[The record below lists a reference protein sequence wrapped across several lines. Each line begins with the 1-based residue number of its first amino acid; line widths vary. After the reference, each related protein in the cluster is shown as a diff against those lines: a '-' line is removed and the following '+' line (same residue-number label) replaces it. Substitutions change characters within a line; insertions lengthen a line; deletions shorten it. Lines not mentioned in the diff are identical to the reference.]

1 MANAKQ
7 VTMTT
12 ISQDGIASLDCP
24 QPPLAEQIEAV
35 RRMEAI
41 DTSLN
46 CELVA
51 AKKLKDTKVALM
63 DDLLTGRVRVTALL
77 ESVQQVAAQTEA

>member
-24 QPPLAEQIEAV
+24 KPPLAEQIEAV

-41 DTSLN
+41 DARLN

-51 AKKLKDTKVALM
+51 AKKLKDEKVALM
-63 DDLLTGRVRVTALL
+63 DDLLTGRVRVTPLL
-77 ESVQQVAAQTEA
+77 EGATAA